1 MPVPDMFL
9 PHALSCLE
17 FRRNIFAGR
26 REFLRAGCLSLCGL
40 GLADLLA
47 STAARGGSRERAF
60 SGGRAKSCILIF
72 MWGGP
77 SQLDTW
83 DPKPDAPGEVRGE
96 FKPIATCVPGIRI
109 SEHFPRLA
117 GLADQYAIVRSMT
130 HDDPAHLSSVHH
142 ILTGRHAPKVKSDA
156 DPPSRKD
163 SPHLGSVLAYLQ
175 PARSGLPPFV
185 TMPWIVSHPAAPGGV
200 APGQNAGWLGQAYD
214 PFVLSGDPN
223 ASMFQIPGLG
233 RPAEQSLPRLEDRR
247 RLLAQLD
254 DPHVTA
260 AAYSG
265 FRQRAFD
272 LISSPSVQRAFALD
286 REPVVVRDRYGRHIH
301 GQCLLLARRLIEAGA
316 RLVQVNWHQDH
327 HNFWDTHGD
336 NFRRLKNQLMP
347 PADQGFSALLEDL
360 AERGL
365 LEETLLVWV
374 GEFGRSPRI
383 TRANA
388 GREHHPWCY
397 SAVLAGGGIRG
408 GQVYGKS
415 DRLAA
420 YPADN
425 PVSPGDLTSTIYHA
439 LGVTPSLTLQDRE
452 SRLVSLTEG
461 SPIVSLFG

>member
-1 MPVPDMFL
+1 MPPIFL
-9 PHALSCLE
+9 SHASGCLE
-17 FRRNIFAGR
+17 FRRNLSAGR

-47 STAARGGSRERAF
+47 FAAARTAGRERPLP
-60 SGGRAKSCILIF
+60 GGRAKACILMF

-117 GLADQYAIVRSMT
+117 KLADQYAIVRSMT

-163 SPHLGSVLAYLQ
+163 SPHLGSVLAYLH
-175 PARSGLPPFV
+175 PARRALPSFI

-214 PFVLSGDPN
+214 PFVISGDPN
-223 ASMFQIPGLG
+223 AATFRIPGLG
-233 RPAEQSLPRLEDRR
+233 RPSDLSLPRLEGRR
-247 RLLAQLD
+247 NLLTQLD
-254 DPHVTA
+254 DHPVTA
-260 AAYSG
+260 AAYSE
-265 FRQRAFD
+265 FRQRAFN
-272 LISSPSVQRAFALD
+272 LISSTSIQRAFALD
-286 REPVVVRDRYGRHIH
+286 QEPVTVRDRYGRHIH

-316 RLVQVNWHQDH
+316 RLVEVNWHQDH

-336 NFRRLKNQLMP
+336 NFRRLKKELMP

-360 AERGL
+360 AQRGL

-374 GEFGRSPRI
+374 GEFGRNPKI

-420 YPADN
+420 YPAEN
-425 PVSPGDLTSTIYHA
+425 PVSPADLTATIYHA
-439 LGVTPSLTLQDRE
+439 LGVAPDLTLHDRDG
-452 SRLVSLTEG
+452 RLVSLTEG
-461 SPIVSLFG
+461 TPVVSLFA

>member
-1 MPVPDMFL
+1 MPPMFRSHGSSCPDL
-9 PHALSCLE
+9 
-17 FRRNIFAGR
+17 RRSLLASR

-47 STAARGGSRERAF
+47 SSASDGAGRDRPLGR
-60 SGGRAKSCILIF
+60 GRARACILMF

-83 DPKPDAPGEVRGE
+83 DLKPDAPDEVRGE
-96 FKPIATCVPGIRI
+96 FKPVATCVPGMRI

-117 GLADQYAIVRSMT
+117 RLAEHYAIIRSMT

-142 ILTGRHAPKVKSDA
+142 VLTGRHAPKVKSDA

-175 PARSGLPPFV
+175 PASSALPPFITV
-185 TMPWIVSHPAAPGGV
+185 PWTVSHPAAPGGV
-200 APGQNAGWLGQAYD
+200 APGQNAGWLGQRYD
-214 PFVLSGDPN
+214 PLVISGDPN
-223 ASMFQIPGLG
+223 ASTFQIPGLH
-233 RPAEQSLPRLEDRR
+233 RPADVSLPRLEGRKS
-247 RLLAQLD
+247 LLAQLD
-254 DPHVTA
+254 DPRVGA

-272 LISSPSVQRAFALD
+272 LVRSPSVQRAFALD
-286 REPVVVRDRYGRHIH
+286 QEPVAVRDRYGRHIH

-316 RLVQVNWHQDH
+316 RLVEVNWHQDH
-327 HNFWDTHGD
+327 HYFWDTHGD

-360 AERGL
+360 AQRGM

-374 GEFGRSPRI
+374 GEFGRNPKI

-397 SAVLAGGGIRG
+397 SAILAGGGIRG

-420 YPADN
+420 YPAEN
-425 PVSPGDLTSTIYHA
+425 PVSPADLTATIYHA
-439 LGVTPSLTLQDRE
+439 LGVAPDLTLQDRE
-452 SRLVSLTEG
+452 GRRVSLTEG
-461 SPIVSLFG
+461 TPVLSLFG